1 MKIFRTVLLLIS
13 FTIVVETSAMNLN
26 FLYEAAPIADF
37 NEQDIKLMENAIEK
51 ALNEKRD
58 GEKLAWKNDE
68 SSHSGLVNPL
78 STYSESE
85 IICRT
90 VRIVN
95 KSSKRIAQNNFK
107 FCKEGDVWILM
118 NIIIK
123 DE

>member
-1 MKIFRTVLLLIS
+1 MKMFRIVLLLIS

-26 FLYEAAPIADF
+26 FLHEAAPIADF
-37 NEQDIKLMENAIEK
+37 NKKDLNLMDEAIEK

-58 GEKLAWKNDE
+58 GEKLAWKNKE

-107 FCKEGDVWILM
+107 FCKEGGEWIM
-118 NIIIK
+118 KNIIID